1 MRTTISLEDR
11 LGERVR
17 RKAANEGLS
26 VSAYI
31 AGVLDDALKRSEA
44 RPVRAFRL
52 VTVGKGGVYA
62 GVDLDKP
69 GALLV
74 AEDEAAYGSRDDP

>member
-17 RKAANEGLS
+17 RKAAQEGLS

-31 AGVLDDALKRSEA
+31 ARVLDDALKRTEA
-44 RPVRAFRL
+44 RPVRVFRL
-52 VTVGKGGVYA
+52 IAVGEGGVYP

-69 GALLV
+69 STLLV
-74 AEDEAAYGSRDDP
+74 ADDEAAYGSPDDS